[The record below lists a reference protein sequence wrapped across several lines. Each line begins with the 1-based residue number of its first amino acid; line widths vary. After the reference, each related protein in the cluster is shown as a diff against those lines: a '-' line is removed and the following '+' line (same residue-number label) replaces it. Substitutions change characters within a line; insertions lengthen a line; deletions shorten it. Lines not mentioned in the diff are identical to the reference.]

1 MDAEV
6 SSLQWLLLVVTCVV
20 VVYAA
25 FVVTVV
31 VAGRWQNMR
40 GVAGFIPDCIVLLR
54 RLLGDPRVHRRHKL
68 LLGALIGYLAF
79 PFDLVPDFIPVA
91 GHVDDAVA
99 VALAL
104 RVVLRGSGTELLREH
119 WPGPA
124 SSLAVVLRLAG
135 ATDRIPAA
143 TEP

>member
-1 MDAEV
+1 M
-6 SSLQWLLLVVTCVV
+6 SSLQWLLLVVACLL

-25 FVVTVV
+25 FVVVV
-31 VAGRWQNMR
+31 IVAGRWQAMR
-40 GVAGFIPDCIVLLR
+40 GVAGFLPDCIVLLK

-68 LLGALIGYLAF
+68 LLGALIGYLAL
-79 PFDLVPDFIPVA
+79 PIDLVPDFIPVA
-91 GHVDDAVA
+91 GHLDDAVA

-119 WPGPA
+119 WPGPE

-135 ATDRIPAA
+135 ATDRIQAA
-143 TEP
+143 NKP